1 MALGAWLNAF
11 VERHGS
17 RMVFLLL
24 TLFAI
29 YAMVG
34 AFGSWR
40 LTQGFEAEW
49 VAQSIAA
56 GHGYSFP
63 GNDRWLFEPGDPDKY
78 YPTAWTDP
86 LFTFIYAALLYW
98 LGEPARLVMMLL
110 SLASF
115 TGAALLV
122 ARTARYLA
130 GPWAALATVMLLLI
144 TVQRAAFLVSPAPLA
159 ALWIALLLFYLVWHA
174 DRRSGPSGFRLGAI
188 LGLCMLT
195 WSSTMILVPVT
206 LLLVLWVAADR
217 RAALWTA
224 AATVAIAMVI
234 VAPWTLRNYLV
245 FDEFVPVRAGL
256 GQIAHVG
263 TVGLGGTFAPK
274 SASTALP
281 TPWTSSGPFEA
292 TARVISDW
300 NARLALKRWQVELM
314 KAEYGPGYDELD
326 EVQRD
331 KWYFRKARDYVLDH
345 PVITAQLTLAKL
357 AYLVGSSP
365 RFALAPLLGL
375 VGGLLLSLRQR
386 LLVIPLA
393 LAAAYA
399 IPFTIIVPYF
409 YRYRLPIEPV
419 LAVLVGVVVAGP
431 LRRDPTR
438 PSGAQLDHP

>member
-1 MALGAWLNAF
+1 MALGARLNAF

-17 RMVFLLL
+17 RMVLLLL

-29 YAMVG
+29 YAMLG
-34 AFGSWR
+34 AFRSWR
-40 LTQGFEAEW
+40 RTQGFEPEW
-49 VAQSIAA
+49 IAQAIAS
-56 GHGYSFP
+56 GHGYSFS
-63 GNDRWLFEPGDPDKY
+63 GADRWLFEPGAPDQY
-78 YPTAWTDP
+78 YPTAWSDP
-86 LFTFIYAALLYW
+86 LFPLIYAALLYA

-110 SLASF
+110 SLAFF
-115 TGAALLV
+115 TGAALLA
-122 ARTARYLA
+122 ARTARSFA
-130 GPWAALATVMLLLI
+130 GPWAALATVVVLLI
-144 TVQRAAFLVSPAPLA
+144 TVRGAAILVSPTPLA
-159 ALWIALLLFYLVWHA
+159 ALWIALLLCYLVLHA
-174 DRRSGPSGFRLGAI
+174 DRLGTTDGFRLGAI
-188 LGLCMLT
+188 LGFCMLT

-206 LLLVLWVAADR
+206 LVLVLWLAADR
-217 RAALWTA
+217 RAALRIA
-224 AATVAIAMVI
+224 AATVAAAMVI

-245 FDEFVPVRAGL
+245 FDQFVPVRAGL

-292 TARVISDW
+292 TTRVITDW
-300 NARLALKRWQVELM
+300 NARFALKLWQVDLM
-314 KAEYGPGYDELD
+314 KAEYGPGYGKLD

-331 KWYFRKARDYVLDH
+331 KWYFGKARDYVLDH

-365 RFALAPLLGL
+365 RFALAALVGL

-419 LAVLVGVVVAGP
+419 LAMLVGVTVAHALG
-431 LRRDPTR
+431 RDASR
-438 PSGAQLDHP
+438 PSGAQFDHP